1 MLEDIETAVK
11 NRDKIK
17 VLVVMQPNANKI
29 FGSNE
34 KAHNADIV
42 ILKHK
47 SGYEIV
53 KNKIDGKFST
63 LENIEKF
70 KKDSKYIVE
79 EFEQHD
85 K

>member
-11 NRDKIK
+11 NRNKIK
-17 VLVVMQPNANKI
+17 VLVIMQPNANKV
-29 FGSNE
+29 FGNNE
-34 KAHNADIV
+34 KTNNADIV

-53 KNKIDGKFST
+53 KNKIDRKFYT
-63 LENIEKF
+63 LNSIEKF

-79 EFEQHD
+79 EFEHD
-85 K
+85 Q